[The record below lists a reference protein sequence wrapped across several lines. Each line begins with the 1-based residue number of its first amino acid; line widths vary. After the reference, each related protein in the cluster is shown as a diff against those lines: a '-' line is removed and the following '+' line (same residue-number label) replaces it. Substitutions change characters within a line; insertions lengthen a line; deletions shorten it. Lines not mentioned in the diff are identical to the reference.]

1 MAISAKIISGSGF
14 NEGGAVAFT
23 NNTGAVA
30 GGSGVLTNTGINQS
44 TVALP
49 GDGGDFHVD
58 GITSLFN
65 VTAASSGTL
74 IAGVSNRSIE
84 VIGYT
89 FVADTATTVT
99 WLSAANEI
107 SGAMAIAANG
117 GITQYGDN
125 GSLYFTNPGE
135 ALVLVNSG
143 AGILGGSLTYR
154 IA

>member
-1 MAISAKIISGSGF
+1 MAISAKIIGGNGF
-14 NEGGAVAFT
+14 NEGGGVAFT

-30 GGSGVLTNTGINQS
+30 GGSGVLNNTSIEQS
-44 TVALP
+44 TIALP
-49 GDGGDFHVD
+49 GDGGDFHTD
-58 GITSLFN
+58 GITASFN
-65 VTAASSGTL
+65 VTTLSSGTL
-74 IAGVSNRSIE
+74 VSAHSNRSIE

-89 FVADTATTVT
+89 LVADAAATVT
-99 WLSAANEI
+99 WLSGTSEI

-143 AGILGGSLTYR
+143 TGIVGGSLTYR